1 MKYKIICKK
10 CKGSRIVDIH
20 DTEVGKRVDW
30 LDDKQPEQFTII
42 SMRTRFDG
50 QLGWQCICGNNDMH
64 TKQELTTIANQANP
78 TPQEI
83 NTIMKNLMPEPT
95 KFIMETI

>member
-10 CKGSRIVDIH
+10 CKGSRIVEIY

-30 LDDKQPEQFTII
+30 LEDIATGNQHEDKII

-50 QLGWQCICGNNDMH
+50 QLGWQCICGNDDMH
-64 TKQELTTIANQANP
+64 TKQELATIANQANP

-83 NTIMKNLMPEPT
+83 NTIMKNLIPEQT
-95 KFIMETI
+95 K